1 MRLDEL
7 EVKDPQLD
15 EFVGKAVGAVGRG
28 VGKVIGGVAK
38 GVGAVAGVGQG
49 IKKAFQKGK
58 QASID
63 VIGGTGQGAD
73 AQAKPAA
80 SGSTSASNTTSSAPA
95 AASSTGSATST
106 NAAPETPTSQPA
118 AGSVTT
124 APTSKPAAAAPTA
137 QPAATAGA
145 TAQNAQQ
152 NTDAVSK
159 LKDRIFNLDTDSQ
172 RDILQLLQA
181 QSKKPEPSA
190 KTTANPQPQAT
201 AQDQTAKPAA
211 NTQPQAN
218 TQGQTDT
225 DKSLSPDKFRSM
237 VQNLAQPNA
246 EKTPQPANTGTST
259 EQPDVQTT
267 SGRPQGGGKVAGQLS
282 TNPRAVKRRE
292 QRAAKKQQGI
302 DADRER
308 LVQPQSDSIQRST
321 TNMVS
326 ESHRRSFSLFRK

>member
-80 SGSTSASNTTSSAPA
+80 SGSTSVSNTTSSAPA

-118 AGSVTT
+118 ASSATT
-124 APTSKPAAAAPTA
+124 APAAQPAAAAPTA

-145 TAQNAQQ
+145 TVQNAPQ

-159 LKDRIFNLDTDSQ
+159 LQDRIFNLDTDSQ

-181 QSKKPEPSA
+181 QSKKPDASA
-190 KTTANPQPQAT
+190 KTTTKPQAT

-211 NTQPQAN
+211 NTQPQA
-218 TQGQTDT
+218 TSQDQTDT
-225 DKSLSPDKFRSM
+225 DKSLSPDKFGSM

-246 EKTPQPANTGTST
+246 EKTTQTANTGTST
-259 EQPDVQTT
+259 AQPDAQTT
-267 SGRPQGGGKVAGQLS
+267 SDRPQGGGKVAGQLS

-292 QRAAKKQQGI
+292 QRTAEKQKSI
-302 DADRER
+302 DTDRER
-308 LVQPQSDSIQRST
+308 LVQTQSDSIQRST

-326 ESHRRSFSLFRK
+326 ESQYQTFSLFRK

>member
-80 SGSTSASNTTSSAPA
+80 SGSTSVSNTTSSAPA

-118 AGSVTT
+118 ASSATT
-124 APTSKPAAAAPTA
+124 APTA

-145 TAQNAQQ
+145 TAQNAPQ

-181 QSKKPEPSA
+181 QSKKPDASA
-190 KTTANPQPQAT
+190 KTTTKPQAT

-211 NTQPQAN
+211 NTQPQA
-218 TQGQTDT
+218 TSQDQTDT
-225 DKSLSPDKFRSM
+225 DKSLSPDKFGSM

-246 EKTPQPANTGTST
+246 EKTTQTANTGTST
-259 EQPDVQTT
+259 AQPDAQTT
-267 SGRPQGGGKVAGQLS
+267 SDRPQGGGKVAGQLS

-292 QRAAKKQQGI
+292 QTAAEKQKSI
-302 DADRER
+302 DADRET
-308 LVQPQSDSIQRST
+308 LVQTQSDSIQRST

-326 ESHRRSFSLFRK
+326 ESQYQTFSLFRK

>member
-80 SGSTSASNTTSSAPA
+80 SGSTSVSNTTSSAPA

-118 AGSVTT
+118 ASSATT
-124 APTSKPAAAAPTA
+124 APTA

-145 TAQNAQQ
+145 TAQNAPQ

-181 QSKKPEPSA
+181 QSKKPEQSA
-190 KTTANPQPQAT
+190 KTTAKPQPQAT

-211 NTQPQAN
+211 NTQPQA
-218 TQGQTDT
+218 TSQDQTDT
-225 DKSLSPDKFRSM
+225 DKSLSPDKFGSM

-246 EKTPQPANTGTST
+246 EKTTQTANTGTST
-259 EQPDVQTT
+259 AQPDAQTT
-267 SGRPQGGGKVAGQLS
+267 SDRPQGGGKVAGQLS

-292 QRAAKKQQGI
+292 QTAAEKQKSI
-302 DADRER
+302 DADRET
-308 LVQPQSDSIQRST
+308 LVQTQSDSIQRST

-326 ESHRRSFSLFRK
+326 ESQYQTFSLFRK

>member
-80 SGSTSASNTTSSAPA
+80 SGSTSVSNTTSSAPA

-106 NAAPETPTSQPA
+106 NAAPETPVAQPA
-118 AGSVTT
+118 AGSATT
-124 APTSKPAAAAPTA
+124 APTA

-145 TAQNAQQ
+145 TVQNAPQ

-181 QSKKPEPSA
+181 QSKKPDASA
-190 KTTANPQPQAT
+190 KTTTKPQAT

-211 NTQPQAN
+211 NTQPQA
-218 TQGQTDT
+218 TSQDQTDT
-225 DKSLSPDKFRSM
+225 DKSLSPDKFGSM

-246 EKTPQPANTGTST
+246 EKTTQTANTGTST
-259 EQPDVQTT
+259 AQPDAQTT
-267 SGRPQGGGKVAGQLS
+267 SDRPQGGGKVAGQLS

-292 QRAAKKQQGI
+292 QTAAEKQKSI
-302 DADRER
+302 DTDRER
-308 LVQPQSDSIQRST
+308 LVQTQSDSIQRST

-326 ESHRRSFSLFRK
+326 ESQYQTFSLFRK